1 MNQGEFDLTID
12 FTTTERKREEMRAD
26 IQKEVAYMC
35 YLVCHSLVFSVSA
48 GFNLF
53 PILPIVENKAQH
65 EATKKALQAAV
76 SLCELTYFELF
87 SL

>member
-1 MNQGEFDLTID
+1 
-12 FTTTERKREEMRAD
+12 MRAD

-65 EATKKALQAAV
+65 EATKKAMQTGF